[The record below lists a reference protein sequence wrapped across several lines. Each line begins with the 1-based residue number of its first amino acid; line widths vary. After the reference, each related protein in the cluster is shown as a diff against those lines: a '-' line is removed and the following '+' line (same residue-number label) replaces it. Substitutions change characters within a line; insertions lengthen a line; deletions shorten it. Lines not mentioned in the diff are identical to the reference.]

1 MELAR
6 GGVATGPEVGEHL
19 AECGECARFF
29 EEQAALS
36 AALRRVAAEN
46 AATRAPAE
54 IEEHAL
60 AECRRARRGTNLW
73 RPAIAAAVAAAL
85 AALVFLARGPAS
97 RPPAQAA
104 AEPFVEIPF
113 VAPLAPYERAEIQRM
128 DVPVAALIAA
138 GFEVHVPDP
147 AGTVTADVLVGQDG
161 RPHAIRL
168 VSEVRR

>member
-6 GGVATGPEVGEHL
+6 SGGAAGPELSAHL
-19 AECGECARFF
+19 AGCGECARFF
-29 EEQAALS
+29 DEQAALT
-36 AALRRVAAEN
+36 AALARVAEEN
-46 AATRAPAE
+46 ARAERAAA
-54 IEEHAL
+54 IVARVF
-60 AECRRARRGTNLW
+60 ADCRAQPSRGNLW
-73 RPAIAAAVAAAL
+73 RPVAAAAL
-85 AALVFLARGPAS
+85 AASLAAGVFLGPGPA
-97 RPPAQAA
+97 PPPHAQA

-128 DVPVAALIAA
+128 DLPVAALIAA

-168 VSEVRR
+168 ISETRR